1 MKACKDRHYF
11 MPTTKLGTFSLL
23 SNQASVLTG
32 EQAEIP
38 CSQAEDYDLDLTSE
52 IFISTFIGKLLPV
65 SYLWTQSC
73 VDEDWSNISC
83 LETTQRESRKNHR
96 YHTMLFSTLTLCQS
110 ISEATEIPLCY
121 RIFWPFHHSQ
131 GSVTWR
137 NTDYN
142 MLAQYWNKMNMKRM
156 LIKCRL

>member
-1 MKACKDRHYF
+1 MKVCKDRHYF
-11 MPTTKLGTFSLL
+11 TPTTKLCTFSLL
-23 SNQASVLTG
+23 SNQTSVLNG

-38 CSQAEDYDLDLTSE
+38 CSQAEDCDLDLTSE
-52 IFISTFIGKLLPV
+52 IFISTFVGKLLPV

-73 VDEDWSNISC
+73 VVEDWNNTSY
-83 LETTQRESRKNHR
+83 LENTQRESRKNHR
-96 YHTMLFSTLTLCQS
+96 YSPILFSTLKLCQS

-131 GSVTWR
+131 VSVTWR
-137 NTDYN
+137 NQDYN
-142 MLAQYWNKMNMKRM
+142 MLAQYWNKTNMTCM